1 MPGLLSMAPLVVQAR
16 RLSITSPN
24 TIVSRNGRGVGY
36 HGGMTDRQNVLVIE
50 VEEDMYGEIAP
61 VLERNDLSVDRFPTA
76 PAALGLVTAVSFT
89 AIILNHPPKTMPIED
104 FVAEVT
110 KPDSASRDALI
121 GVFVSSKKPGDDLT
135 AVPKG
140 VKVVIG
146 PFGGQEHR
154 DQQLCKLLGI
164 VPRAAVRVKV
174 NTDVTLVDR
183 ENRHVVTRTRD
194 LSTSGFFAVTNQLAP
209 VGSRLKT
216 IFSIPGDRSPFVA
229 QAEVVRHALD
239 ASGDTEGMGLR
250 FISFRDGSLERLSGF
265 LESMYAET
273 SERQGD

>member
-1 MPGLLSMAPLVVQAR
+1 MTLPNGTFSSIER
-16 RLSITSPN
+16 RF
-24 TIVSRNGRGVGY
+24 GY

-50 VEEDMYGEIAP
+50 VEEDTYGEIAP

-76 PAALGLVTAVSFT
+76 SAALDLVTAVSFT
-89 AIILNHPPKTMPIED
+89 AIILNHPPKTMSIED
-104 FVAEVT
+104 FVAEAT
-110 KPDSASRDALI
+110 KPGSASRDATI
-121 GVFVSSKKPGDDLT
+121 GVFVSSKKADDDLT
-135 AVPKG
+135 ATPKG

-146 PFGGQEHR
+146 PFGGQTLR

-164 VPRAAVRVKV
+164 VPRAAVRVEV

-183 ENRHVVTRTRD
+183 ENRHAVTQTKD
-194 LSTSGFFAVTNQLAP
+194 LSTSGFFALTHQLAP
-209 VGSRLKT
+209 VGSRVKT

-250 FISFRDGSLERLSGF
+250 FISFRDGSLDRLSGF
-265 LESMYAET
+265 LESMYAE
-273 SERQGD
+273 QADHDGD